1 MKKTTKNSIK
11 YAFKLWARI
20 IFATIMCA
28 ILYFSLH
35 MLVSA
40 LCAKEVGYQIY
51 NVTDSGEYE
60 AVGEPHDYT
69 ADEDASTPVKLL
81 EGQVKQPIKELTG
94 GGAITFNIVVQILML
109 SVLAVFPYDRMWKL
123 GARDENMVQCGRKK
137 ANNLR
142 GFKIGLMASIPSA
155 VLFAL
160 LVVAKFGV
168 IPNWYISIYRACNM
182 PYLPF
187 INLFFTTG
195 DATSAVTSAPWY
207 AFVAAAATIF
217 FVPAI
222 CALGYRLGRSGFSIQ
237 DHLVYKQKKDDNA

>member
-40 LCAKEVGYQIY
+40 LCAKEVGYRIY
-51 NVTDSGEYE
+51 ETADSGEYVLIDE
-60 AVGEPHDYT
+60 HYYT
-69 ADEDASTPVKLL
+69 VDENSSMTVTLS
-81 EGQVKQPIKELTG
+81 EGQTKQPIKELTG

-195 DATSAVTSAPWY
+195 DAASAVTSAPWY

>member
-11 YAFKLWARI
+11 YALKLWGRI

-28 ILYFSLH
+28 VLYFSLH

-40 LCAKEVGYQIY
+40 LCAKEVGYRIFET
-51 NVTDSGEYE
+51 TDSGEYE
-60 AVGEPHDYT
+60 LIDEHYFSV
-69 ADEDASTPVKLL
+69 DEDSSMTVTLS
-81 EGQVKQPIKELTG
+81 EGQTKQPIKELTG
-94 GGAITFNIVVQILML
+94 GGAATFNIVAQILML

-155 VLFAL
+155 VLFIL

-168 IPNWYISIYRACNM
+168 IPGWYLSIYRVCNM

-187 INLFFTTG
+187 INAFFTAG
-195 DATSAVTSAPWY
+195 DANAVITAPWF
-207 AFVAAAATIF
+207 AFVAAAAIVF

-237 DHLVYKQKKDDNA
+237 DHLIYKQKKDDNA